1 MNYAVPLLL
10 LVLTILAWFAIGRGG
25 YAGFGVT
32 QWLLRVLVALPLLA
46 SGFFL
51 HFVRLDSTTAMMPA
65 GFPAP
70 QALVLLTGVLEIAG
84 AVGLF
89 LPRFHRS
96 AALWIAIMMVAV
108 FPANIYAA
116 GKVIGGTQMPGVVPR
131 TVAQIVYILL
141 VLLAGYGFPRLSKR
155 S

>member
-1 MNYAVPLLL
+1 MHAV
-10 LVLTILAWFAIGRGG
+10 VSSKAA
-25 YAGFGVT
+25 
-32 QWLLRVLVALPLLA
+32 
-46 SGFFL
+46 
-51 HFVRLDSTTAMMPA
+51 
-65 GFPAP
+65 
-70 QALVLLTGVLEIAG
+70 
-84 AVGLF
+84 
-89 LPRFHRS
+89 RS

-116 GKVIGGTQMPGVVPR
+116 GKVIGGTQMPGLVPR